1 MSMTMSAIAPFYHTS
16 DDIHK
21 ELVGL
26 SQRCPGLTLETRE
39 GTGDGGETRNI
50 DVVTIKDPQAT
61 PVNKNFYLFGEHA
74 RELISPESGLHF
86 IKSLCGETGLS
97 DQAKE
102 ALADNEYKIV
112 VNGNPASRA
121 KVEQGDFCLRV
132 NPDGVDLNR
141 NWDEKWSP
149 EAVMDSA
156 DTNPG
161 PKAFSEAETK
171 IFKDL
176 VSEYNPNTFLTIHSG
191 TKGMYMP
198 WAYDMDH
205 LATRNEPEMMQMLK
219 DLDKDHCQCPFGA
232 AGREVGYSCPGTCL
246 DWVYDQLQTDYS
258 FAFEIYTDPSMN
270 DMLRERWEEKI
281 NPDGPGSFLQ
291 HNSHLAH
298 EHFHEVFAH
307 HHSDFIFMQESSHR
321 NPNGMSDNE
330 CFHQFNPGNEEE
342 FKSVTDNWSSA
353 YFDMSKMIVNK
364 LKGKTQAASAPVA
377 SNATAPVVAVPQ
389 TDQTAVPT
397 APTKSPEAALS
408 EMETMLRLGGQTQW
422 SDNDSF

>member
-1 MSMTMSAIAPFYHTS
+1 MSAIAPFYHTS
-16 DDIHK
+16 DDIHN

-39 GTGDGGETRNI
+39 GTSNNGEQRSI
-50 DVVTIKDPQAT
+50 DVITVKDPQST
-61 PVNKNFYLFGEHA
+61 TVNKNFFLFGEHA

-86 IKSLCGETGLS
+86 IRSLCGETGLS
-97 DQAKE
+97 EQAKE
-102 ALADNEYKIV
+102 ALKDNEYKIV
-112 VNGNPASRA
+112 VNGNPSSRR

-149 EAVMDSA
+149 DAVMDSA

-161 PKAFSEAETK
+161 PQPFSEAETK

-205 LATRNEPEMMQMLK
+205 LADRNEPEMMQILK
-219 DLDKDHCQCPFGA
+219 DLDKDHCECPFGA

-246 DWVYDQLQTDYS
+246 DWVYDQLQTDFS

-270 DMLRERWEEKI
+270 DMLRQRWEEKI

-291 HNSHLAH
+291 ETTNLADA
-298 EHFHEVFAH
+298 HFRDVFAH
-307 HHSDFIFMQESSHR
+307 HHSDFIFLQESSHR
-321 NPNGMSDNE
+321 GIGMSNE
-330 CFHQFNPGNEEE
+330 DCFHQFNPGNEEE

-353 YFDMSKMIVNK
+353 YFDMNKMIVDRLKNK
-364 LKGKTQAASAPVA
+364 RAQPAVA
-377 SNATAPVVAVPQ
+377 SNATAPADPVAPAG
-389 TDQTAVPT
+389 DAPAAALVPT
-397 APTKSPEAALS
+397 KNPEAALS
-408 EMETMLRLGGQTQW
+408 EMETMLRFGGQTQW
-422 SDNDSF
+422 SDSDSF